1 MAPGRYS
8 RRPSDLHSDPVSGK
22 PRPNHAAYIRV
33 LRGMTPEQRLR
44 KAFELTA
51 TARAL
56 FALGLRRRFPAL
68 GEAAFARLLRECL
81 DRCHN
86 RNY

>member
-1 MAPGRYS
+1 
-8 RRPSDLHSDPVSGK
+8 
-22 PRPNHAAYIRV
+22 
-33 LRGMTPEQRLR
+33 MTPEQRLR

-51 TARAL
+51 TARSL
-56 FALGLRRRFPAL
+56 FALGLLRRFPAL

-86 RNY
+86 WNY